1 MCIICASAAG
11 VRQPNEAT
19 LRRMFTNNP
28 HGAGFM
34 YARSGK
40 VWIRKGFMNWGDFA
54 RAVRDAAFTPDD
66 PVVYH
71 FRISTQAGVN
81 PAMTH
86 PFPLTSDIEKC
97 RALDLVCPVGVAH
110 NGIVRMTSD
119 FRDKV
124 YSDTAHYIAE
134 FMTYLL
140 RNGNDL
146 RNPAIMN
153 AIARMTDSSKWAIM
167 DGSGYIAT
175 AGDFI
180 EDGGL
185 LYLNAGFRS
194 TGYYNRGGVV
204 LPQRRGGQ
212 GVLRGFYE
220 DEPEFDEG
228 DGTSSAGDLDAGDI
242 DPETGEPW
250 GY

>member
-11 VRQPNEAT
+11 VRQPDAAT
-19 LRRMFTNNP
+19 LRRMFINNP

-34 YARSGK
+34 YAREGK
-40 VWIRKGFMNWGDFA
+40 VTIEKGFMRWDDFA
-54 RAVRDAAFTPDD
+54 RAVKNAAFTAAD

-81 PAMTH
+81 PGMTH
-86 PFPLTSDIEKC
+86 PFPLTADITKTRE
-97 RALDLVCPVGVAH
+97 LDVVCPVGVAH

-134 FMTYLL
+134 FMAYLI
-140 RNGNDL
+140 RSGNDL
-146 RNPAIMN
+146 RNPAILD
-153 AIARMTDSSKWAIM
+153 AIARMTDGSKWAIM

-175 AGDFI
+175 AGGFI
-180 EDGGL
+180 NDNGL
-185 LYLNAGFRS
+185 LYSNAGFRADR
-194 TGYYNRGGVV
+194 YHDRGGVRV
-204 LPQRRGGQ
+204 QTIRGSQ
-212 GVLRGFYE
+212 SVLRGFYD
-220 DEPEFDEG
+220 DEPEYD
-228 DGTSSAGDLDAGDI
+228 DNAGRTDDLEPEDI

-250 GY
+250 GF